1 MSFRSLC
8 SLQMKFPSLFYNLT
22 SLPLSF
28 YISFLSHFLSFFLAL
43 SALCLPLSISQNF
56 GGVPSCWC
64 FSCVRVSATPYPLY
78 QVYITAPR
86 GTKTRWFVYRPFG
99 LLSPGSQPA
108 ELRYPA
114 RSRLMSRPLHIS
126 QVEREANQ
134 TSCVDNKVNTSLF
147 NCFLCVFLAAKARN

>member
-1 MSFRSLC
+1 MISFYQFQVKIALDVVSIIMLPSNEISLP
-8 SLQMKFPSLFYNLT
+8 LLYNLT

-99 LLSPGSQPA
+99 LLSPGS
-108 ELRYPA
+108 
-114 RSRLMSRPLHIS
+114 
-126 QVEREANQ
+126 
-134 TSCVDNKVNTSLF
+134 
-147 NCFLCVFLAAKARN
+147 